1 MTHGVKIIGLAGT
14 NGSGKD
20 TVGQLLAQRH
30 NYYFI
35 SVTELL
41 RDELTRRGV
50 STERENTRALSMEW
64 RHEFGLSVLIDRA
77 MAAFEQVRGQYDG
90 VVMASLRNPYEAD
103 RIHELDG
110 TVIWVDAQPEVRYKR
125 IQENYRGRPDDNKT
139 FEQFIAEE
147 QIEMHGTSDAASLDM
162 TAVKARADVVITNN
176 SAELAALEAEV
187 DRTLGLNTKEL

>member
-41 RDELTRRGV
+41 REELVRRGL

-64 RHEFGLSVLIDRA
+64 RHEFGLNVLVARA
-77 MAAFEQVRGQYDG
+77 MDAFEKVKDQYNG

-103 RIHELDG
+103 YIHELDG
-110 TVIWVDAQPEVRYKR
+110 TVVWVDAQPEVRYKR

-147 QIEMHGTSDAASLDM
+147 QVEMHGTSDAASLDM
-162 TAVKARADVVITNN
+162 TAVKARADVIITNN
-176 SAELAALEAEV
+176 SAELAVLEAEV
-187 DRTLGLNTKEL
+187 DRTLGLSPKAS